1 MLAILIALPLA
12 LAAFAMLALR
22 GSAKN
27 TAKYIALAASIVT
40 LALILLSS
48 FNSSALQ
55 SITWFSFSNFQ
66 FALSTS
72 TLPLNMIL
80 LYLVGIMTPLIIIYS
95 IGYMDVP
102 SEQSRFYFELCLFAS
117 AMLIFA
123 MAGDFLT
130 LFIGWEILG
139 ITSYHLIGFWYYKE
153 GAADAARKAITT
165 ILIGDILMLIAIII
179 VWSTF
184 GTFSFQAILLKS
196 AGNSGAMEIALVL
209 IMLAAFTKSAQ
220 FPFNEWL
227 ADAMKGPTP
236 VSAFLHSST
245 MVKAGVFLIAV
256 LLPLFIQYNLLYL
269 LLAFGIITTIIGI
282 TNALSENNIKR
293 ILAYSTMEDLGLM
306 LIALGT
312 GSLVAAMILFVVQ
325 TFYKALLFMNSGA
338 MIKANNNE
346 EDITKMYNN
355 ASNLK
360 LSIPTVMG
368 VLSLAGLFPL
378 SGFFGKTAIVASANS
393 FLIYYILIA
402 FSFLSSLYIFRWLF
416 VPMKKKNEKRAETA
430 KTGYKLIP
438 RSMQISIYAL
448 AVLVCAASIIYFYL
462 PSYLLGKSTVF
473 AITELQIII
482 STAIVAIALIISYV
496 LFYRKKYVSID
507 SRNPVHNIIYNNVL
521 TNRAYSSFAHV
532 FDLISKGIDEYDYT
546 VYELIKQ
553 AAHSVVALGNILK
566 KLDDGE
572 TSTYLAAFVIG
583 FVIIILFLML

>member
-139 ITSYHLIGFWYYKE
+139 ITSYLLIGFWYYKE